1 MNVITNQEA
10 FELINQKSKLETY
23 CSSLAEE
30 LNSVSMSYIKVGFYL
45 YKMKQDISFAD
56 IGYKDVYE
64 FASEHFGL
72 GSTSVKNMIGVVTKF
87 CEEPDKYGYPALK
100 EEFKDFK
107 YTQLV
112 ELVPVAN
119 EQLAIFTKDMT
130 IKEIRESKKQLS
142 LDEWLGQNETE
153 FINKCESL
161 LKNYLTDPY
170 NLVPD
175 DEEDEDDVDED
186 NYETKSNNDSSKIFN
201 MFMGSDVTFN
211 RVDESTILN
220 PFKFHL
226 EYIIKFKEFKKFP
239 ITFTAE
245 LSFASDNELKTS
257 FVLEAPYKS
266 PYYQYTRAAFTD
278 FYDYKSMYAFFNK
291 YVYHIEYC
299 NKYDKDEIASKEKN
313 KKIDEKNKELSDLFY
328 QSFKEPGVYC
338 YRDVKDIFNQFDFFK
353 EKIKIYK
360 KIFELKKVEDSTVFY
375 VEPYPKYNDYSY
387 QNSSVYVMIYGYFI
401 RLTNY
406 NDVTFLFSNVY
417 QLTNDILSKCYLKI
431 KPEVIIDILKSQK
444 EDVQDG
450 KQ

>member
-10 FELINQKSKLETY
+10 LELINQKSKLETY
-23 CSSLAEE
+23 CKSLADE
-30 LNSVSMSYIKVGFYL
+30 LNCVSMSYIKVGFYL
-45 YKMKQDISFAD
+45 YKMKQDINFAD

-72 GSTSVKNMIGVVTKF
+72 GSTSVKNMIGVVGKF

-112 ELVPVAN
+112 ELVPVSN

-153 FINKCESL
+153 FINNCESL
-161 LKNYLTDPY
+161 IKDYLTEPY
-170 NLVPD
+170 NLIPD
-175 DEEDEDDVDED
+175 DEEIDDEVDED
-186 NYETKSNNDSSKIFN
+186 NYETSNNDSSKIFN
-201 MFMGSDVTFN
+201 QFFGSDVTFN

-220 PFKFHL
+220 PFKFCL
-226 EYIIKFKEFKKFP
+226 KYIIKFKDYKKYP

-245 LSFASDNELKTS
+245 LSLASDNELKTS

-266 PYYQYTRAAFTD
+266 PYYKYTRVAFTD
-278 FYDYKSMYAFFNK
+278 FEDYKSMYAFFKK
-291 YVYHIEYC
+291 YVAHIEYC
-299 NKYDKDEIASKEKN
+299 NKYDKDETDSKEKN
-313 KKIDEKNKELSDLFY
+313 KKIDERNKELSDLFY
-328 QSFKEPGVYC
+328 SKFKEPGVYRYC
-338 YRDVKDIFNQFDFFK
+338 DVKDIFDQFDFLK
-353 EKIKIYK
+353 VKIKDYK

-401 RLTNY
+401 RLVNY

-417 QLTNDILSKCYLKI
+417 RLKNDKLSKYNLKI
-431 KPEVIIDILKSQK
+431 KPEVIIHIIRNQNGD
-444 EDVQDG
+444 DDG
-450 KQ
+450 K

>member
-23 CSSLAEE
+23 CSSLADE

-45 YKMKQDISFAD
+45 YKMKQDINFAD

-72 GSTSVKNMIGVVTKF
+72 GSTSVKNMIGVVGKF

-112 ELVPVAN
+112 ELVPVSN

-153 FINKCESL
+153 FINKCETL
-161 LKNYLTDPY
+161 IKEYLTKPY
-170 NLVPD
+170 NLIPD
-175 DEEDEDDVDED
+175 DEDEDDLDED
-186 NYETKSNNDSSKIFN
+186 NYETKTNNDSSKIIN
-201 MFMGSDVTFN
+201 MFVDSDVTFN

-220 PFKFHL
+220 PFKFCL
-226 EYIIKFKEFKKFP
+226 KYIIKFKEYKKYP
-239 ITFTAE
+239 ITFTAD
-245 LSFASDNELKTS
+245 LSLASDNELKTS

-266 PYYQYTRAAFTD
+266 PYYQYTRAAFYD
-278 FYDYKSMYAFFNK
+278 FEDYKSMYAFFK
-291 YVYHIEYC
+291 EYVHHIEYC
-299 NKYDKDEIASKEKN
+299 NKYDKDETASKKKN
-313 KKIDEKNKELSDLFY
+313 KKIEEKNKELSELFY
-328 QSFKEPGVYC
+328 SKFKEPGVYRYC
-338 YRDVKDIFNQFDFFK
+338 DVKDIFDQFDFLK
-353 EKIKIYK
+353 VKIKEYK

-401 RLTNY
+401 RLTVY

-417 QLTNDILSKCYLKI
+417 KLKNDKLSKCYLKI

-444 EDVQDG
+444 EDVQDD
-450 KQ
+450 K